1 MGGCL
6 GEWAAAAAAGRWWR
20 INNEDGDEDENDQS
34 FFSLVSSAAC
44 FLPFFCFSTS
54 SRCQPVRGTEG
65 RGMSL
70 GNAVTAAAAE

>member
-34 FFSLVSSAAC
+34 FFTRFFNRFYFC
-44 FLPFFCFSTS
+44 FLCS

>member
-6 GEWAAAAAAGRWWR
+6 GEWAAAAAGRWWR
-20 INNEDGDEDENDQS
+20 INNGDGDEDENDQC
-34 FFSLVSSAAC
+34 FFTR
-44 FLPFFCFSTS
+44 FFNRFYFCFFLCS